1 MRIPTLDP
9 QLSLQTTRREVRY
22 TLLRLRRRPWAKG
35 WVPVFEALLKE
46 TDAAIVSESQLNDAL
61 EDAEV
66 ALSHFES
73 ALHVRVNPPTLTNIQ
88 AIIAKVRA
96 QATDQTAKG

>member
-1 MRIPTLDP
+1 MNYEAWRCTY
-9 QLSLQTTRREVRY
+9 QSSEQAARAAYQTAEKLSVQRDE
-22 TLLRLRRRPWAKG
+22 
-35 WVPVFEALLKE
+35 LLK
-46 TDAAIVSESQLNDAL
+46 AL

-73 ALHVRVNPPTLTNIQ
+73 ALHVRVNPPTLTNIH

-96 QATDQTAKG
+96 QATDQTANG